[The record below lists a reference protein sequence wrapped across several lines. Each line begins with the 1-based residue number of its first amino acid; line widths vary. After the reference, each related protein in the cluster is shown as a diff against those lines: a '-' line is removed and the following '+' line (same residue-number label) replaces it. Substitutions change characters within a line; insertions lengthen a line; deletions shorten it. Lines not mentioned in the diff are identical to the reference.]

1 MGRRR
6 IVYSAE
12 GDVPPERFI
21 AALTDFSPDRPKFW
35 PGMTAN
41 QFKLIEKGGD
51 WALVREG
58 TGTVWEESRYDW
70 STPGVVTS
78 TVQNSNFLRP
88 GTTWEFKV
96 SERKDGGCRVDAVLE
111 RDFRGPQGYF
121 VQALTYLPPWGAGLA
136 LFLRQTLKML
146 EAQKTPGR

>member
-12 GDVPPERFI
+12 GNVSPERFI
-21 AALTDFSPDRPKFW
+21 AALTDFSPDRPKYW

-41 QFKLIEKGGD
+41 QFKLIEKGST

-58 TGTVWEESRYDW
+58 SVTVWEESRYDW
-70 STPGVVTS
+70 SKPGVVTS
-78 TVQNSNFLRP
+78 TVEKSNFLRP

-96 SERKDGGCRVDAVLE
+96 SARKGGGCRVEAVLE
-111 RDFRGPQGYF
+111 RDFRGPRGYF
-121 VQALTYLPPWGAGLA
+121 VQALTYLPAASAGFA
-136 LFLRQTLKML
+136 LILRRTMKIL
-146 EAQKTPGR
+146 EAGEA

>member
-6 IVYSAE
+6 IVYRAE
-12 GDVPPERFI
+12 GNVPPERFI
-21 AALTDFSPDRPKFW
+21 AALTDFSPDRPKYW

-41 QFKLIEKGGD
+41 QFKLIEKGKD

-58 TGTVWEESRYDW
+58 SITVWEESRYDW
-70 STPGVVTS
+70 SKPGVVTS
-78 TVQNSNFLRP
+78 TVEESNFLHP

-96 SERKDGGCRVDAVLE
+96 SEREGGGCRVDVVLE

-121 VQALTYLPPWGAGLA
+121 VQALTYLPTWGPA
-136 LFLRQTLKML
+136 FSMVLRRTLKIL
-146 EAQKTPGR
+146 EAQAVP